1 MLLGV
6 VFTLRGPKMNSKDYE
21 VYVGLGVHQDT
32 IAVATAVAGR
42 GEP

>member
-1 MLLGV
+1 
-6 VFTLRGPKMNSKDYE
+6 MNSKDYE

-32 IAVATAVAGR
+32 IAVATAAAGR